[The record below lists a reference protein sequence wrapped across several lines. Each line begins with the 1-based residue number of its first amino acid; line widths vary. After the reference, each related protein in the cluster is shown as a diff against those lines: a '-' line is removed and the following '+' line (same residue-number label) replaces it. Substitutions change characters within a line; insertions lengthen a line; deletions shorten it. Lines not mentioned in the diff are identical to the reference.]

1 MSGDAQRGGEVAGLS
16 QALKRVPLF
25 SNVPEPYL
33 GEIAAR
39 IRTRRFDTGEVV
51 FHQQDIGVGLYLIAR
66 GAVRVFLVSANGQ
79 ELTLARFGPG
89 EFFGELAV
97 IDEEP
102 RSATAVA
109 VGHTELMILHREEF
123 LEYLKLRPEAAI
135 FCLRV
140 LARRLRSTDEHLGD
154 LAFLGLPGRL
164 AKTLLDL
171 GADHGT
177 ESPEGG
183 IRVGLRLTQTEIATM
198 VGGSRPTVNQLLQR
212 FRRLGWLRTEDR
224 CLVIVQPERL
234 RRLIS

>member
-1 MSGDAQRGGEVAGLS
+1 MTHEISRAAGPAPVH

-25 SNVPEPYL
+25 SDVPEPYL

-39 IRTRRFDTGEVV
+39 IRTRRYDSGEVV
-51 FHQQDIGVGLYLIAR
+51 FHQQDIGEGLYLIAR
-66 GAVRVFLVSANGQ
+66 GGVRVFLASASGQ
-79 ELTLARFGPG
+79 EVTLARFAPG

-109 VGHTELMILHREEF
+109 FESTELLILHREEF
-123 LEYLKLRPEAAI
+123 LAYLKIRPEAAI

-177 ESPEGG
+177 TVADGA
-183 IRVGLRLTQTEIATM
+183 IRVGLRLTQTELASM

-212 FRRLGWLRTEDR
+212 FRRLGWLRTEER
-224 CLVIVQPERL
+224 CLVIVQPDRL
-234 RRLIS
+234 RRLIG

>member
-1 MSGDAQRGGEVAGLS
+1 MSGDARRGGEVAGVS

-25 SNVPEPYL
+25 TNVPEPYL

-39 IRTRRFDTGEVV
+39 IRTRRFDPGEVI
-51 FHQQDIGVGLYLIAR
+51 FHQQDIGEGLYLIAR
-66 GAVRVFLVSANGQ
+66 GAIRVFLTSANGQ
-79 ELTLARFGPG
+79 ELTLAHFGPG
-89 EFFGELAV
+89 EFFGELSV

-109 VGHTELMILHREEF
+109 VGQTELMILHREEF
-123 LEYLKLRPEAAI
+123 IEYLKLRPEAAI

-154 LAFLGLPGRL
+154 LAFLSLPGRL

-171 GADHGT
+171 GADHGS
-177 ESPEGG
+177 EVSDGA

-198 VGGSRPTVNQLLQR
+198 AGGSRPTVNQLLQR
-212 FRRLGWLRTEDR
+212 FRRLGWVRTEDR